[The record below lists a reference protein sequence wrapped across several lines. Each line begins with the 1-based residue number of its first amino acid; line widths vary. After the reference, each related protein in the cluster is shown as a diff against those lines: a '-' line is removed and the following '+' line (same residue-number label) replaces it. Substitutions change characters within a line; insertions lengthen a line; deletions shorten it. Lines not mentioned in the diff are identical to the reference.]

1 MINIILSF
9 VLGSAWGFFVKV
21 VIDFFLEEENETVYR

>member
-1 MINIILSF
+1 MIKIILAF
-9 VLGSAWGFFVKV
+9 IIGLAWGYFSKV